1 MPDSNKQKAYD
12 EARAKLLDQEGNPT
26 AHYRAYLRYEAE
38 YKAKVKAWHEAQ
50 ASASSDPMKLQNW
63 PIEGVSYHDDADKA
77 MDRWVSLGYKQE
89 IENAIAIL
97 TAQGADPAIAKIIR
111 DRDKLG

>member
-1 MPDSNKQKAYD
+1 MPGSNKQKAYD
-12 EARAKLLDQEGNPT
+12 DARAKLLDQEGKPT
-26 AHYRAYLRYEAE
+26 AHYQAYLRYEAE
-38 YKAKVKAWHEAQ
+38 YKRKVKAWHKAQ

-63 PIEGVSYHDDADKA
+63 PIEGASYQDDADKA

-97 TAQGADPAIAKIIR
+97 TAQGTDPAIAQIIR